1 MNTPVWIRLDHT
13 ILVQD
18 VFLEID
24 MVFTRFS
31 VVSDVGYKRKK
42 HLEVQQR
49 GRNMWKRRGH
59 IQSYSASA
67 EEWPHCGIAVSVYLF
82 QSFVLLFEFVDL
94 STICLGKGFAPL
106 HCTCAVEGP

>member
-1 MNTPVWIRLDHT
+1 
-13 ILVQD
+13 
-18 VFLEID
+18 

-31 VVSDVGYKRKK
+31 VVSDVGYKRTK

-49 GRNMWKRRGH
+49 VRNMWKRHGH
-59 IQSYSASA
+59 IQSYSPSA

-82 QSFVLLFEFVDL
+82 QSFVLLFVDL

-106 HCTCAVEGP
+106 RCTCALEGP

>member
-1 MNTPVWIRLDHT
+1 MLDT
-13 ILVQD
+13 SGKKIL
-18 VFLEID
+18 
-24 MVFTRFS
+24 RFS
-31 VVSDVGYKRKK
+31 NGGGTCGNAMD
-42 HLEVQQR
+42 
-49 GRNMWKRRGH
+49 MH

-94 STICLGKGFAPL
+94 STICLGKVFAPL